1 MAIKIEKCVSYQ
13 LLLQYFYNHS
23 FVRHDQSAFRKGH
36 STGMALHKLEDD
48 LLDNINEGMINNVCF
63 FILKNILLLFKLQNY
78 GVENNDLL
86 WFTDFLSDR
95 PQAGTVDAC
104 ISSFTSFNIG
114 VPQGSVLDPLLF
126 LIFVYSLYY

>member
-1 MAIKIEKCVSYQ
+1 MKEWLIK
-13 LLLQYFYNHS
+13 
-23 FVRHDQSAFRKGH
+23 FV
-36 STGMALHKLEDD
+36 
-48 LLDNINEGMINNVCF
+48 F
-63 FILKNILLLFKLQNY
+63 FILKNILRLFKLQNY

-95 PQAGTVDAC
+95 PQTGTVDAC